1 MARKNRLPY
10 DCFACGKRFK
20 NPQAVRGHRRHC
32 RYPRLKRQA
41 EAEAATQP
49 VPATRFGK
57 RPGPLSQEAKLLLL
71 DAWEGLEQLLR
82 TARHFETMANIMASM
97 NVEGQFVRAQ
107 VWADIYRVLDDCLRD
122 LDPMLPVFRL
132 DRGVLFRLYN
142 IIRNLKERWRAQR
155 IDACR
160 FVETEPDGL
169 DPEMRQT
176 LREEEAEFTR
186 LFDQLKRLVVAA
198 P

>member
-1 MARKNRLPY
+1 MY

-32 RYPRLKRQA
+32 RYPRLKR
-41 EAEAATQP
+41 EAEAQAASQP
-49 VPATRFGK
+49 VPDTRVGK
-57 RPGPLSQEAKLLLL
+57 RPGPLSQEAKLLSL
-71 DAWEGLEQLLR
+71 DAWEGLEQLQR
-82 TARHFETMANIMASM
+82 TARHFRMVASSMAAM
-97 NVEGQFVRAQ
+97 NVAGECERAKE
-107 VWADIYRVLDDCLRD
+107 WADIDRVLDDCLRD

-132 DRGVLFRLYN
+132 DRGVLFGMYN
-142 IIRNLKERWRAQR
+142 IIRTLKERWRAQR
-155 IDACR
+155 IGERR

-169 DPEMRQT
+169 DPEFRLA

-186 LFDQLKRLVVAA
+186 LIDQLKRLVVAA